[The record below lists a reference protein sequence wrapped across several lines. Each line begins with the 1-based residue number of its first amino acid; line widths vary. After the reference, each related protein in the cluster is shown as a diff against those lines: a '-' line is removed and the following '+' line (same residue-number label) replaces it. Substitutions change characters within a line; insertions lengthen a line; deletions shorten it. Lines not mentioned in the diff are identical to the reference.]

1 MMTGKDVSASPTV
14 GGEPSNNFS
23 CIPMTC
29 SMICVIGC
37 IEEDFNDGYAY
48 VANSYSRTVDSPIVR
63 GSVCCLFCG
72 RDHIIGLRMSS
83 RPER

>member
-1 MMTGKDVSASPTV
+1 MTYSEAII
-14 GGEPSNNFS
+14 F
-23 CIPMTC
+23 CIYSHLNLHQNRPMTC